1 MLENMIHSYIY
12 IYANKILKRLN
23 APKCRMVVRSE
34 ETTEK
39 YSKYKENSRFNVH
52 CQVPCNPGQ
61 RKYTMFRK
69 GCIKFFKNKSTT

>member
-39 YSKYKENSRFNVH
+39 YSKYKETSIARYLVILDTENT
-52 CQVPCNPGQ
+52 PCLG
-61 RKYTMFRK
+61 RDV
-69 GCIKFFKNKSTT
+69 